1 MVVGKTGLISLLVFL
16 LASALT
22 VIYCKYQSRQVFIAI
37 QKVEKELDQYEVKWG
52 QLQLEQTTLAEH
64 NRVER
69 LARKQLSMRMPERE
83 EIVFIKP

>member
-1 MVVGKTGLISLLVFL
+1 MVVGKTVLISLLAFL
-16 LASALT
+16 LVSALM